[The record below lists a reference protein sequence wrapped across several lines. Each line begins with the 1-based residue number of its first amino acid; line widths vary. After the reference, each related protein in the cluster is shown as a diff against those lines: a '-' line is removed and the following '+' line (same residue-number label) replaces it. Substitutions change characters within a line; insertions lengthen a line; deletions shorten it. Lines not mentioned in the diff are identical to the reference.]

1 MKTNMCTEE
10 QIKLMVI
17 QAFEEEGGIKDQMLD
32 DYRAENNR
40 TILKITGIFGITLIS
55 SIIGFTAYLTTLSNT
70 VSNHEKFL
78 NSNQVFTQ
86 ADGELLKLQIQNNS
100 KTLSS
105 VATSKEIDELK
116 ETMIR
121 LDERLRNKGI

>member
-1 MKTNMCTEE
+1 MCTEE

-17 QAFEEEGGIKDQMLD
+17 QAFEEEGGIKDQMLN

-70 VSNHEKFL
+70 VANHEKFL
-78 NSNQVFTQ
+78 NSTQVFTQ

-100 KTLSS
+100 KTLSG

-116 ETMIR
+116 ETVIR